1 MTNAAGRP
9 PGQRFAPGPATP
21 AFAAASAGV
30 DSGLPPRRSG
40 RGGRPVPHRRARTG
54 FAGVLVGRAT
64 RKEAGSLTARA
75 RDRVRHR
82 HVVGRSDVR
91 SSLGVTGRT
100 LQRRASEPC
109 DGRVVS
115 CRQSCHAMHATSHAQ
130 RSSCSFTFDT
140 GEDER
145 KATSISSRHGKV
157 NVRADVD
164 RGG

>member
-54 FAGVLVGRAT
+54 FAGGFGWSCHAEGGR
-64 RKEAGSLTARA
+64 KPHGA

-82 HVVGRSDVR
+82 HAVGRSDVR

-115 CRQSCHAMHATSHAQ
+115 CRQSCHAMPCMRRRT
-130 RSSCSFTFDT
+130 RSD
-140 GEDER
+140 
-145 KATSISSRHGKV
+145 
-157 NVRADVD
+157 
-164 RGG
+164 

>member
-64 RKEAGSLTARA
+64 RKESGSLTAPATGCGTGTRS
-75 RDRVRHR
+75 
-82 HVVGRSDVR
+82 VGRSDVR

-109 DGRVVS
+109 PCDGRTGSCRVVS
-115 CRQSCHAMHATSHAQ
+115 CRAMPCMRRRT
-130 RSSCSFTFDT
+130 RSD
-140 GEDER
+140 
-145 KATSISSRHGKV
+145 
-157 NVRADVD
+157 
-164 RGG
+164 